1 MIAAMVEAP
10 YHHGNLRAALLYAGE
25 HLLRE
30 KGVTGVSLR
39 AVAKKA
45 GVSHTAP
52 YRHFTDKQSLLA
64 ALAEIGFVR
73 LRDAM
78 HGVIDAYPDDPR
90 KQMVEAAAAYVSLA
104 LANPEMIHLMF
115 GGVLP
120 DDDAPESLKE
130 TAQQAFQGLLDII
143 DNGARAGQYVARPSL
158 ELAATAWSMV
168 HGLAMLAS
176 TGKLKGPH
184 APEPDPE
191 SLARRMAGHL
201 LLGITPR
208 KSGRGS

>member
-1 MIAAMVEAP
+1 MPRTP
-10 YHHGNLRAALLYAGE
+10 YHHGNLRAALLDAGE
-25 HLLRE
+25 RLLRE
-30 KGVTGVSLR
+30 KSAADISLR
-39 AVAKKA
+39 EVAKAA
-45 GVSHTAP
+45 GVSHAAP

-64 ALAEIGFVR
+64 GLAEIGFSR

-78 HGVIDAYPDDPR
+78 YGIIDAYPDDPR
-90 KQMVEAAAAYVSLA
+90 TQFVEAAAIYVRLA
-104 LANPEMIHLMF
+104 LENPRMNHLMF

-120 DDDAPESLKE
+120 EEAVPESLQVTGK
-130 TAQQAFQGLLDII
+130 QAFQGLLDII
-143 DNGARAGQYVARPSL
+143 DNGARDGLYVDRPTT

-176 TGKLKGPH
+176 TGELQGPH

-191 SLARRMAGHL
+191 IFARRMAGHL

-208 KSGRGS
+208 L